1 MVTELLL
8 IIEMSL
14 SALLSSIEA
23 AIILSEKAFFAAEN
37 AVGQAKSAL
46 EAAKITLVNLKK
58 EEQNPQPTELISA
71 TRKVEKENERK
82 KEEKQIEDIQD
93 ISDDDELTNS
103 ISEGRKQ
110 YSRGFLLALKNVPF
124 SRQKPAN
131 LPDIEIVKRDFVTR
145 FDDSLKGSARNWPQH
160 IRDGVALRGGDDR
173 DHLLL
178 QCGADCSCN
187 PDDDNAGES
196 DDEEYLTFL
205 SDPTAVIL
213 DIET

>member
-1 MVTELLL
+1 M
-8 IIEMSL
+8 
-14 SALLSSIEA
+14 
-23 AIILSEKAFFAAEN
+23 
-37 AVGQAKSAL
+37 
-46 EAAKITLVNLKK
+46 
-58 EEQNPQPTELISA
+58 
-71 TRKVEKENERK
+71 
-82 KEEKQIEDIQD
+82 
-93 ISDDDELTNS
+93 
-103 ISEGRKQ
+103 
-110 YSRGFLLALKNVPF
+110 ALKNVPF

-131 LPDIEIVKRDFVTR
+131 LPDIEIVKRDKREKREKKEKVSL
-145 FDDSLKGSARNWPQH
+145 DLKGSARNWPQH

>member
-1 MVTELLL
+1 M
-8 IIEMSL
+8 
-14 SALLSSIEA
+14 
-23 AIILSEKAFFAAEN
+23 K
-37 AVGQAKSAL
+37 
-46 EAAKITLVNLKK
+46 
-58 EEQNPQPTELISA
+58 
-71 TRKVEKENERK
+71 KENERK

-103 ISEGRKQ
+103 ITEGRKQ

-131 LPDIEIVKRDFVTR
+131 LPDIEIVKRDKREKKEKVSL
-145 FDDSLKGSARNWPQH
+145 DLKGSARNWPEH

-187 PDDDNAGES
+187 PDNAGES
-196 DDEEYLTFL
+196 DDEEDLTFL
-205 SDPTAVIL
+205 SDPMAVIL